1 MTRQVHFVGSI
12 GLDTVEEI
20 FSTVGRELGSKV
32 QRCPDGEVGGRRLWI
47 TWQYPLLRSS
57 PYLSTD
63 YNALVPGVGV
73 CMMDL
78 AEGVDPAEVSF
89 GELGY
94 AREARASYQD
104 FLAARECG
112 DLAPGTR
119 FQVSLPTPYAILC
132 GFIKPDSLPLV
143 EPAYEAAMLR
153 EVGRLCDAIPHHDLS
168 IQWDICMEMVMYDG
182 RLPIFGAPDN
192 MDEFLGERFARLAEA
207 IPGTVELGFHLC
219 YGDLDAK
226 HFIEPTDT
234 GKATAM
240 ANLITRSIDHPVGW
254 IHLPVPVDRDDLA
267 YFEPLANLE
276 LGAETELF
284 LGLVHASDGVMGARR
299 RIATAEQVV
308 ENFGIATEC
317 GIARVRTPELVRE
330 LLHIHALAAD

>member
-12 GLDTVEEI
+12 GLDTVEEV

-32 QRCPDGEVGGRRLWI
+32 QRCPDGEVGGR
-47 TWQYPLLRSS
+47 
-57 PYLSTD
+57 
-63 YNALVPGVGV
+63 
-73 CMMDL
+73 
-78 AEGVDPAEVSF
+78 
-89 GELGY
+89 
-94 AREARASYQD
+94 
-104 FLAARECG
+104 
-112 DLAPGTR
+112 
-119 FQVSLPTPYAILC
+119 
-132 GFIKPDSLPLV
+132 
-143 EPAYEAAMLR
+143 
-153 EVGRLCDAIPHHDLS
+153 
-168 IQWDICMEMVMYDG
+168 
-182 RLPIFGAPDN
+182 LPIFGAPDN
-192 MDEFLGERFARLAEA
+192 VEEFLGERFARLAEA
-207 IPGTVELGFHLC
+207 IPDAVELGFHLC

-240 ANLITRSIDHPVGW
+240 VNLITRSIDHPVGW

-284 LGLVHASDGVMGARR
+284 LGLVHAGDGVEGTRR
-299 RIATAEQVV
+299 RIAAAEQVV